1 MSQATALENLL
12 AQSGYGKRRSRAL
25 AEVIDA
31 MSIPGMSADDLF
43 TAFVR
48 WKHSA
53 GLTDSALRTMT
64 KDDFVTQR
72 QADGLRKIMLEML
85 EDVKNGQEY
94 FGFVEFPQKA
104 KAVQRLAPAP
114 VLDSFGVLTK

>member
-1 MSQATALENLL
+1 MSQVTALENLL
-12 AQSGYGKRRSRAL
+12 AQSGYGKRRSKAL

-31 MSIPGMSADDLF
+31 MSIPGMSADDLY

-64 KDDFVTQR
+64 KDDFITQQ
-72 QADGLRKIMLEML
+72 QADKLRKIMLEML

-94 FGFVEFPQKA
+94 FGFVDFPA
-104 KAVQRLAPAP
+104 KVQAVQRVAP
-114 VLDSFGVLTK
+114 VPVMDNFGVLKK